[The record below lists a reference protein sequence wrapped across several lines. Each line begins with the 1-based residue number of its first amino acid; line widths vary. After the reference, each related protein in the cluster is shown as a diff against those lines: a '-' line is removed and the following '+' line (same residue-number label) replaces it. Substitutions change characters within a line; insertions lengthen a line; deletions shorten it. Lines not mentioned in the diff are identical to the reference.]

1 MKKRVLFSISYLLLV
16 GGFSLGA
23 VGCNNEPTPNK
34 PDVINPVE
42 VKISGYN
49 TNEVYSSTKVN
60 LKSEV
65 SPSEASQEVIWSS
78 SDNNIATISET
89 GEVNFIDKGNV
100 TIKATSKVDEK
111 IFKEISFNSKYII
124 DDSKMS
130 EAFDYST
137 LKGNNPSFKTLSA
150 NTAQHT
156 TLNGIKGQYYVFEAH
171 VKVTNPSETNTW
183 SRISLGHVSSSNENL
198 FHGLMLSG
206 GPNFTAKKTVIMD
219 VENDS
224 DVKWG
229 LTTDRSQI
237 WNQHG
242 LSELNFDDVKLT
254 TVRNGDDY
262 YYLIN
267 DNLFYKESSETFTT
281 FKDIDTLPAFHVADC
296 DAEFSNIS
304 FKTTKEEISKY
315 LEDNKDKVN
324 QKLYASYEANVEIND
339 YGKSIK
345 FKNADEG
352 GNNTINV
359 KDNAAKSIGDA
370 FYIPKDKEATLEFDL
385 VIDKIGSVDGEP
397 AIVVSFGQY
406 DNNPAETRS
415 VILGEKRS
423 GFTGWNSNSNLP
435 DGIGAPINNPTKTKE
450 GETYHVII
458 NKVLNEEKAFD
469 LNFTFN
475 GLENHAWNWYKGDY
489 TGGSNIFI
497 SSRNLDATLA
507 NITLTIK

>member
-1 MKKRVLFSISYLLLV
+1 M
-16 GGFSLGA
+16 
-23 VGCNNEPTPNK
+23 
-34 PDVINPVE
+34 
-42 VKISGYN
+42 
-49 TNEVYSSTKVN
+49 
-60 LKSEV
+60 
-65 SPSEASQEVIWSS
+65 
-78 SDNNIATISET
+78 
-89 GEVNFIDKGNV
+89 
-100 TIKATSKVDEK
+100 
-111 IFKEISFNSKYII
+111 
-124 DDSKMS
+124 
-130 EAFDYST
+130 
-137 LKGNNPSFKTLSA
+137 
-150 NTAQHT
+150 
-156 TLNGIKGQYYVFEAH
+156 
-171 VKVTNPSETNTW
+171 
-183 SRISLGHVSSSNENL
+183 SSN
-198 FHGLMLSG
+198 
-206 GPNFTAKKTVIMD
+206 
-219 VENDS
+219 
-224 DVKWG
+224 
-229 LTTDRSQI
+229 
-237 WNQHG
+237 
-242 LSELNFDDVKLT
+242 
-254 TVRNGDDY
+254 
-262 YYLIN
+262 
-267 DNLFYKESSETFTT
+267 ETFTT

-296 DAEFSNIS
+296 GAEFSNIS
-304 FKTTKEEISKY
+304 FKTTKEEVSKY

-324 QKLYASYEANVEIND
+324 QKLYASYEANVEITD
-339 YGKSIK
+339 FGKSIK

-497 SSRNLDATLA
+497 SSRNLDATLT